1 MKVYKGKSVFGG
13 IAIGK
18 IQVYGKGEKQVK
30 RVKVEDTEA
39 EILRYRQATEEA
51 MAQLSALY
59 DKAMQEVGE
68 ANAAIFEIHQMM
80 LEDGD
85 YQESIENIIYTQT
98 VNAEYAVAQ
107 TADNFAQ
114 MFAAMEDD
122 YMRGRAADVR
132 DISERLLSILQGE
145 AADKVSV
152 SEPVIIVADDLAPSE
167 TVQLDKDMVL
177 SFVTVHGSQNSHT
190 AILARTIGIPAL
202 VGTGLSLDGKQGI
215 ADSTLDGKLG
225 IVDGT
230 NGIFYVDPDE
240 ETLSRLQKAREEE
253 QEKKAL
259 LQTLKGK
266 ENITLD
272 GKGILLYANIGN
284 IKDLATVLQND
295 AGGIGLFRSE
305 FIYLEREDFPSE
317 EEQFRIYRTVAET
330 MGKKRVIIRTLDIGA
345 DKQCDYFRMEKEE
358 NPALGCRAI
367 RICLKRPEI
376 FKTQLRALFRASK
389 YGKIAIM
396 YPMIT
401 SVKEVR
407 RIRDIVEEV
416 KAELTAQGIE
426 YGEPEQGI
434 MIETP
439 AAAIISDQLAKEV
452 DFFSIGTNDLT
463 QYLLAVDRQNPA
475 LDEFCDTHHPAVLRM
490 IELVV
495 ENAHRA
501 GIWAGICGELGADPE
516 LTKDFLAMGV
526 DELSV
531 SPGRILPIRKTIL
544 ETNVSEYKKTWQKS
558 W

>member
-39 EILRYRQATEEA
+39 EILRYRQASEEA
-51 MAQLSALY
+51 RSQLAALY
-59 DKAMQEVGE
+59 DRALQEVGE
-68 ANAAIFEIHQMM
+68 DNAAIFEIHQMM

-85 YQESIENIIYTQT
+85 YQDSIENIIRTQT
-98 VNAEYAVAQ
+98 VNAEYAVAR

-145 AADKVSV
+145 ASDKVSV

-167 TVQLDKDMVL
+167 TVQFDKDMVL
-177 SFVTVHGSQNSHT
+177 SFVTVHGSRNSHT
-190 AILARTIGIPAL
+190 AILARTMGIPAL
-202 VGTGLSLDGKQGI
+202 VGAGLPLDG
-215 ADSTLDGKLG
+215 TVDGKTG

-230 NGIFYVDPDE
+230 NGVIYVEPDE
-240 ETLSRLQKAREEE
+240 ETLSRLQKAGEEE
-253 QEKKAL
+253 QEKKAIL
-259 LQTLKGK
+259 HTLKGK

-284 IKDLATVLQND
+284 IKELATVLQND

-305 FIYLEREDFPSE
+305 FIYLEREDFPTE
-317 EEQFRIYRTVAET
+317 EEQFWIYRTVAET

-367 RICLKRPEI
+367 RICLTRPEI

-401 SVKEVR
+401 RAGEVR
-407 RIRDIVEEV
+407 RIREIVGEV
-416 KAELTAQGIE
+416 KAELTARGIE

-439 AAAIISDQLAKEV
+439 AAAIISDQLAGEV

-516 LTKDFLAMGV
+516 LTRDFLAMGV

-531 SPGRILPIRKTIL
+531 SPERILPIRRTIL